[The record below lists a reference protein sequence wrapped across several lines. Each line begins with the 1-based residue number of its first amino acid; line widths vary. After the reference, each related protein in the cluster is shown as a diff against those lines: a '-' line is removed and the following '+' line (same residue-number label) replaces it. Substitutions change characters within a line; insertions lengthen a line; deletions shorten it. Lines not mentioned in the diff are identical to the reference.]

1 MDMKMLTFRAFFFR
15 NRSSSHSPTWMIFP
29 SAGERIMFSR
39 DGIFL
44 LGFLK
49 KKAVN
54 SVMKIPKKVN
64 KFQPITKKNTVIEAK
79 GIRKGSPSLAIGQCV
94 CLFK

>member
-1 MDMKMLTFRAFFFR
+1 
-15 NRSSSHSPTWMIFP
+15 MIFP

-49 KKAVN
+49 KKTIN
-54 SVMKIPKKVN
+54 SVLKIPKKVN
-64 KFQPITKKNTVIEAK
+64 KFQPISRKNTVIRAE
-79 GIRKGSPSLAIGQCV
+79 GMRKGSPSLAIGQR
-94 CLFK
+94 F